1 MYRPQLISDRVS
13 SGTLSRTTPTNAPQ
27 TSTEQHNVTTSLHN
41 QDTQNYQDSQVHNYQ
56 YNTSGHHGGN
66 EDRFSNPDNVISSDT
81 KNHHKNNNNINSSTN
96 HLTQYEV
103 EFGRKLA
110 KRLGYFSIVNLLDEF
125 IAEFVSDNE
134 GVIEILDSDLDMS
147 LTSYDVP
154 ETIVDTLPDI
164 HRCKLAQ
171 IHNSFNYVRVFLECF
186 FKSHFLKTDFVQFNN
201 SPDCR

>member
-13 SGTLSRTTPTNAPQ
+13 SGTLLRTTPPNAPQ
-27 TSTEQHNVTTSLHN
+27 TSTEQHNVTTSPHN
-41 QDTQNYQDSQVHNYQ
+41 QDTHNYQDSQVHNYQ
-56 YNTSGHHGGN
+56 DNTSGQHDGN

-171 IHNSFNYVRVFLECF
+171 FHISFNYFRVFLECF
-186 FKSHFLKTDFVQFNN
+186 FKSHFLKTDFFQFNN
-201 SPDCR
+201 SPD